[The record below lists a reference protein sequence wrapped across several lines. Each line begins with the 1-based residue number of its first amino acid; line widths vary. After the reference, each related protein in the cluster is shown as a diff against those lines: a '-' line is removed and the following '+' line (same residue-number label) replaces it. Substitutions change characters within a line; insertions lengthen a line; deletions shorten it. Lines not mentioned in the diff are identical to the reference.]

1 MLDKSRGFHVKL
13 GQKKEDSLHQ
23 FAHFK
28 LSMGA
33 FNMNGSTSGERES
46 GPFLQSMLMQ
56 FTVQMARRHMYD
68 NTGCFFYTGPPPK
81 SSKCKKLI

>member
-1 MLDKSRGFHVKL
+1 
-13 GQKKEDSLHQ
+13 
-23 FAHFK
+23 
-28 LSMGA
+28 MGA

-68 NTGCFFYTGPPPK
+68 NMY
-81 SSKCKKLI
+81 

>member
-56 FTVQMARRHMYD
+56 FTVQMARRHMFD
-68 NTGCFFYTGPPPK
+68 NMYQLPLCSTFHGRFF
-81 SSKCKKLI
+81 C

>member
-1 MLDKSRGFHVKL
+1 MKL

-56 FTVQMARRHMYD
+56 FTVQMARRH
-68 NTGCFFYTGPPPK
+68 TGYFFSLVPLLKVPSTK
-81 SSKCKKLI
+81 QLI